1 MFTPSAAACNLRT
14 VPSLDVYPSDEACSP
29 KTVPSLGP
37 EIKKWVTQ
45 CVYCAGFDIQFNIVV
60 KNAVG
65 TVRRELPYGRTA
77 NLFTIWHCYLGFR

>member
-1 MFTPSAAACNLRT
+1 MPESNNKTGSNLKLISLMFTPSAAACNLRT

-65 TVRRELPYGRTA
+65 TV
-77 NLFTIWHCYLGFR
+77 